1 MNYCSVTYIFPFWYT
16 HRYNRKGVDGLAYAL
31 EYYGALL
38 LFVILMGNGYESLL
52 VLAIALSVYMLL
64 YECGYIENN
73 VIAIERE
80 KKPTLR
86 HEDHEIEHLRRN
98 FRQICTVRYGVAALL
113 TGLLLFFR
121 SGVEV
126 VLFIVLLFATRTVF
140 MLYNLRFREGLV
152 HRLFFAVLR
161 FLRYF
166 TPIMFWIK
174 PALLLT
180 LPVTLVNIVNN
191 FAWYDRWGIHLPR
204 FFGTKLFDALA
215 YGGFFLLFRNIIHD
229 RMLAL
234 VFLYLA
240 VIKTV
245 LFLIVL
251 WRERGVVHG

>member
-1 MNYCSVTYIFPFWYT
+1 MIQYYLPFLYT
-16 HRYNRKGVDGLAYAL
+16 HRYNRKGVDGLAYGL

-38 LFVILMGNGYESLL
+38 LFVILIGKGYESLL
-52 VLAIALSVYMLL
+52 VLVIALTVYMMI

-73 VIAIERE
+73 VIAIKRE

-86 HEDHEIEHLRRN
+86 HEHHEIEQLRRN

-121 SGVEV
+121 SGIEV
-126 VLFIVLLFATRTVF
+126 VLFIVLLFATRSVF
-140 MLYNLRFREGLV
+140 MLYNLRFREGFV
-152 HRLFFAVLR
+152 HRFLFAVLR

-180 LPVTLVNIVNN
+180 FPVTLVNIVNN
-191 FAWYDRWGIHLPR
+191 FAWYDRWGIQLPR

-215 YGGFFLLFRNIIHD
+215 YGGFFLLFRSIVHD

-251 WRERGVVHG
+251 WRKRGAVYG